1 MKDKTCLVTSID
13 AEKKLDKN
21 PAPIYDKNLSKVVIE
36 GVQENIIMAIYDKQ
50 PPSIIFNR
58 QNLQVLPLRL
68 EKRQRSLISPLL
80 FNIIL
85 EFLAMAIRQEE
96 DIKDMQIVKK
106 EVKLFI
112 CR

>member
-1 MKDKTCLVTSID
+1 M
-13 AEKKLDKN
+13 
-21 PAPIYDKNLSKVVIE
+21 YDKNSQQSWNIGIHL
-36 GVQENIIMAIYDKQ
+36 NIIMAIYDKQ